1 MSALFAF
8 LHYLAAFTLVSA
20 LVAESLL
27 VREAMSTSIAR
38 KILTADLLFGIS
50 AGVVL
55 AAGLVRVFYFGKGA
69 DYYFHS
75 VPFLLKLA
83 LFILI
88 GIASAFPTRIFL
100 SWRPALKIGQAP
112 AFDEHTL
119 QKVRRTIQ
127 LELTGIGVLVFCAVL
142 MARG

>member
-1 MSALFAF
+1 MSTLFAF

-27 VREAMSTSIAR
+27 VREAMSISIAR

-88 GIASAFPTRIFL
+88 GIASIYPTREFL
-100 SWRPALKIGQAP
+100 SWRSALKIGQTP
-112 AFDEHTL
+112 AVNERTL
-119 QKVRRTIQ
+119 RKVRRTIC
-127 LELTGIGVLVFCAVL
+127 LELAGIGILVFCATL